1 MPKTRVI
8 VATTNPKDGSP
19 LAPGQEVDLD
29 DEAYAALR
37 QSGAVEASEQEQ
49 KEHASPEAEGNYS
62 ARMTRGQAGEAESVE
77 DEPPRTRKK
86 T

>member
-62 ARMTRGQAGEAESVE
+62 ARMTRGQAGEAVAET
-77 DEPPRTRKK
+77 EPPKEKK
-86 T
+86 K